1 MDSYTI
7 RLFISL
13 SETLHFGKTSAAC
26 NISPSALSRQ
36 ISRLEEE
43 VGVRLFDRDNRGVG
57 LTQAGRIFVEYA
69 KDQEARFLDLRNR
82 LLEESSS
89 LKGELS
95 IYCSVTAA
103 YSVLPV
109 LLRQYRALYPDVHIK
124 LKTGDAAASIQRV
137 EDNEVDITVAA
148 KPENLRGDLAFKPL
162 VKTDLA
168 FIAPSTGC
176 PFSAY
181 LEGDVNWERLPFILQ
196 ARELARKF
204 VVDWFLAKGIDPLVY
219 AEVDGNEAILAMV
232 SLGCG
237 IGAVPRLVIRN
248 KPRDAR
254 IKEIPVDPPLPAYV
268 VGLCAKRKRLDSP
281 LVRSFWRLP

>member
-148 KPENLRGDLAFKPL
+148 KPEILREDLAFKPL

-248 KPRDAR
+248 KPRDAKIR
-254 IKEIPVDPPLPAYV
+254 EIPVDPPLPAYV

-281 LVRSFWRLP
+281 LVRSFWGLP

>member
-89 LKGELS
+89 LKGETLH
-95 IYCSVTAA
+95 I
-103 YSVLPV
+103 
-109 LLRQYRALYPDVHIK
+109 LLRDSCLQRASGPF
-124 LKTGDAAASIQRV
+124 AAIPR
-137 EDNEVDITVAA
+137 
-148 KPENLRGDLAFKPL
+148 P
-162 VKTDLA
+162 
-168 FIAPSTGC
+168 
-176 PFSAY
+176 
-181 LEGDVNWERLPFILQ
+181 
-196 ARELARKF
+196 
-204 VVDWFLAKGIDPLVY
+204 
-219 AEVDGNEAILAMV
+219 
-232 SLGCG
+232 
-237 IGAVPRLVIRN
+237 VPRC
-248 KPRDAR
+248 
-254 IKEIPVDPPLPAYV
+254 AYQ
-268 VGLCAKRKRLDSP
+268 A
-281 LVRSFWRLP
+281 